1 MNNREM
7 RELAKKMRMEGNTL
21 TEICKTLNKSKATV
35 HYWIKEIPYTPN
47 KRTSKQKNSQIK
59 ASIAMQQKYKNLRD
73 EAYQE
78 FWNKKNELLSDIFL
92 RDFVNIYLT
101 EGYRRDRNCVAVANS
116 NPKII
121 KISYYFIKKFT
132 TNKIQFSLQHHED
145 QDVNYLLDFW
155 SNNLNINP
163 TDIKITRKSNSG
175 KLEGRVWNSQYGVF
189 TVRSCD
195 TYLRAKIQALMDVV
209 ENEWEEN
216 FSFEN
221 ETSTIPTNVE
231 ESISNRKV
239 KNRPSKEELLELILN
254 KSFLQIGKDFGVSDN
269 AIRKWCK
276 SYDLPYRKKDIE
288 EYKNNYLVTT
298 K

>member
-1 MNNREM
+1 M
-7 RELAKKMRMEGNTL
+7 RELAKKMRIEGHTL
-21 TEICKTLNKSKATV
+21 TDICESLKKSKGTV
-35 HYWIKEIPYTPN
+35 HSWIKEIPYTPN
-47 KRTSKQKNSQIK
+47 KRTSRQKDSQIK
-59 ASIAMQQKYKNLRD
+59 ASIAMQRKYKILRD

-78 FWNKKNELLSDIFL
+78 FWNKKDELLSDIFL
-92 RDFVNIYLT
+92 RDFINIYLT
-101 EGYRRDRNCVAVANS
+101 EGYRKNRNSVAVANS

-132 TNKIQFSLQHHED
+132 NNKIHFSIQHHED
-145 QDVNYLLDFW
+145 QDVNYLLEFW
-155 SNNLNINP
+155 SNILNISP

-175 KLEGRVWNSQYGVF
+175 KLEGRIWNSQYGVF
-189 TVRSCD
+189 TVRSSD

-221 ETSTIPTNVE
+221 EVPLTVQEVHSTT
-231 ESISNRKV
+231 SNRKV

-254 KSFLQIGKDFGVSDN
+254 KSFRQIGKDFGVSDN

-276 SYDLPYRKKDIE
+276 SYDLPYRKKDIM
-288 EYKNNYLVTT
+288 EYKNKHLVSTQ
-298 K
+298 